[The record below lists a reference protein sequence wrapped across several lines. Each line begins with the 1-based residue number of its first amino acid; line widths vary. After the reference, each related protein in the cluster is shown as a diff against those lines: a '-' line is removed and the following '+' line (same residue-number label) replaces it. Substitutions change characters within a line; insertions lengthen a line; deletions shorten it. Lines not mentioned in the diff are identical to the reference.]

1 MGRQVDDILL
11 QQLVR
16 HYVRDNLPGYRHIK
30 AARDESVSGGFR
42 CEQLQHVHGARP
54 VTGPV
59 GLPDSHMLTGDNA
72 EQGEAAGLWRYIQG
86 VGQKQ
91 GEAAALLLRY
101 KVMLYFRLSNFT
113 DLVLDTE
120 LRTAD

>member
-1 MGRQVDDILL
+1 
-11 QQLVR
+11 
-16 HYVRDNLPGYRHIK
+16 
-30 AARDESVSGGFR
+30 
-42 CEQLQHVHGARP
+42 
-54 VTGPV
+54 
-59 GLPDSHMLTGDNA
+59 MLTGDNA

-91 GEAAALLLRY
+91 GEAASLLLRY